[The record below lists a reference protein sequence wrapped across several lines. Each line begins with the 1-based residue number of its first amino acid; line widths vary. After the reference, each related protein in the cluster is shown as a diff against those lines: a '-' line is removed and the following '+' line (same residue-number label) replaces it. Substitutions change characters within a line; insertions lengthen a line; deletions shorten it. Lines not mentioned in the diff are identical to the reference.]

1 MVLESKGTKTMGDK
15 RVYVSVSK
23 MEKSLSFKQCR
34 LEFPK
39 STTSFLRNV
48 CNIVTCCSSSPS
60 TCSSTV
66 SSEHLLSVN
75 SVSTVPGLP
84 ITISVVNACVCTNIS
99 DNVKGIY

>member
-39 STTSFLRNV
+39 STTSFLRSSLNL
-48 CNIVTCCSSSPS
+48 VTC
-60 TCSSTV
+60 
-66 SSEHLLSVN
+66 
-75 SVSTVPGLP
+75 
-84 ITISVVNACVCTNIS
+84 
-99 DNVKGIY
+99 